1 MSKIDNLSNKTMKIG
16 TVVGSNSSQRGQ
28 GNWKDYILLNNLF
41 EELKLTSHE
50 GDLVLDT
57 FRRILQLFAELLL
70 TVEYE
75 DLILEPLYK
84 YNVLTGES
92 CCHVVYYGLYVYIS
106 VCNGI

>member
-1 MSKIDNLSNKTMKIG
+1 MKIG

-50 GDLVLDT
+50 GHLVLDT

-75 DLILEPLYK
+75 DLIPEPLYK
-84 YNVLTGES
+84 YNVLTGEY
-92 CCHVVYYGLYVYIS
+92 C
-106 VCNGI
+106 

>member
-84 YNVLTGES
+84 YNVLTGEY
-92 CCHVVYYGLYVYIS
+92 C
-106 VCNGI
+106 